1 MRNDDRQSAGKGA
14 TVPNENETPTQGAP
28 AENAETTSERT
39 FTQAELDSIVKERL
53 KRDREKYA
61 DYDALKAKAEKYDA
75 AEEASK
81 SELQKAVER
90 AEALKAELDGI
101 KAEQAR
107 QALIA
112 QVAKDSGVDAEL
124 LAAMRGSTE
133 DEIKAHADLLK
144 AKFAAVPGYKA
155 DPHDQGGTH
164 TAPPKRDIPIIF

>member
-1 MRNDDRQSAGKGA
+1 M
-14 TVPNENETPTQGAP
+14 PNENDNATQGAP
-28 AENAETTSERT
+28 ADNAETKTERT

-53 KRDREKYA
+53 KRDRERYA

-75 AEEASK
+75 AEEANK

-144 AKFAAVPGYKA
+144 AKFAAVPGYKS

-164 TAPPKRDIPIIF
+164 AAPPKRDIPIIF

>member
-1 MRNDDRQSAGKGA
+1 MAE
-14 TVPNENETPTQGAP
+14 NENVPQEPTEEPQGTEQVDWEAKFKELQ
-28 AENAETTSERT
+28 AQSRKWEER
-39 FTQAELDSIVKERL
+39 
-53 KRDREKYA
+53 
-61 DYDALKAKAEKYDA
+61 AKANKDKADKWDAHDA

-90 AEALKAELDGI
+90 AEALKAELDEI

-107 QALIA
+107 HALIS

-155 DPHDQGGTH
+155 DPHDQGGAH
-164 TAPPKRDIPIIF
+164 PAPQKREIPIIF

>member
-1 MRNDDRQSAGKGA
+1 MAE
-14 TVPNENETPTQGAP
+14 NENVPQESTQEPQGTEQVDWEAKFKE
-28 AENAETTSERT
+28 AVAQSRKWEER
-39 FTQAELDSIVKERL
+39 
-53 KRDREKYA
+53 
-61 DYDALKAKAEKYDA
+61 AKANKDKADKWDAHDA
-75 AEEASK
+75 AEEANK
-81 SELQKAVER
+81 SELQRAVER

-155 DPHDQGGTH
+155 DPHDQGGAH
-164 TAPPKRDIPIIF
+164 PAPQKREIPIIF